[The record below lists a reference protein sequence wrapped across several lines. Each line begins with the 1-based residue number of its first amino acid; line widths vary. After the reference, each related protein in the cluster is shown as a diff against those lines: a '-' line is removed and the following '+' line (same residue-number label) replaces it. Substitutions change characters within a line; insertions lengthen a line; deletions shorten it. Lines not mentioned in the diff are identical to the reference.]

1 MMTKNELRSTFSLGG
16 IFGLRMLGLFMI
28 FPVFSVFA
36 SQLPSVTPLSI
47 GMALGIYG
55 LTQALF
61 QLPFGVWSDYT
72 SRRQVIFIGLVIFA
86 FGSIIAALSQ
96 SINGII
102 LGRALQGAGAIGSTT
117 IALVGDLTLA
127 ENRSKAM
134 GIIGITIGFSF
145 ILGIAIGPLLAHYL
159 GVRGLFWLTAVL
171 AVAGMLVLWRC
182 VPSPEHQSR
191 EFNVAIF
198 QKQLKTIL
206 FDPILMRL
214 NVSIFF
220 AHAILMSF
228 FVVGPGWMLSTFGLP
243 VSTQGKVY
251 LPILLLVI
259 VLIGGL
265 MRQKHFALQ
274 EKRWVKLCIAFI
286 IISQAVLYNLTD
298 LLAYNSIL
306 YFALFFFFFGFT
318 FLEALLPSLVS
329 QATSIDFR
337 GSATGIFSTCQFL
350 GIFVGGLLGG
360 LLLKHCTALGVFATN
375 VLIGLIWYGIMIP
388 LRSHENLVKE

>member
-36 SQLPSVTPLSI
+36 SQLPSVTPVSI

-86 FGSIIAALSQ
+86 LGSIVAALSH

-145 ILGIAIGPLLAHYL
+145 ILGIAVGPLLAHDI

-171 AVAGMLVLWRC
+171 AVIGMLVLWRC
-182 VPSPEHQSR
+182 VPKPAHQSR
-191 EFNVAIF
+191 EFNLAVF
-198 QKQLKTIL
+198 QKQLKAIL
-206 FDPILMRL
+206 FHPTLMRL
-214 NVSIFF
+214 NLSIFL
-220 AHAILMSF
+220 AHMILMSF
-228 FVVGPGWMLSTFGLP
+228 FVVGPGWMLSTFGIP
-243 VSTQGKVY
+243 VSTQGKLY

-274 EKRWVKLCIAFI
+274 EKRWLKLCIAFI

-298 LLAYNSIL
+298 VLAYNSIL

-329 QATSIDFR
+329 QSTSIDFR

-360 LLLKHCTALGVFATN
+360 LLLKHDTALGVFAVN
-375 VLIGLIWYGIMIP
+375 ALIGLIWYGIMVP